1 MFAGHRSGLRRAEC
15 RLSQQNPVLRTLIL
29 ELEVSSLRKGANIC
43 DQVWTV
49 VE

>member
-1 MFAGHRSGLRRAEC
+1 MFVDDKPGLRGAEC
-15 RLSQQNPVLRTLIL
+15 RLSWQNPVFWSLIM